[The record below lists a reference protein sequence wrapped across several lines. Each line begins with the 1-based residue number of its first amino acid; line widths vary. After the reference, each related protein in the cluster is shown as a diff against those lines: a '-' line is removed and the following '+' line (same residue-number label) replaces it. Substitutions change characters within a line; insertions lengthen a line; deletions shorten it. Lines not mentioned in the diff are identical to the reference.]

1 MTRVRVFALALT
13 WPLLFWSCA
22 GTAPRGNSVV
32 LVTEEEA
39 ALPDAPPEVERQPCS
54 SPYIDIRSPR
64 NNDAY
69 RAPLPIE
76 VLFTPSAGQRI
87 EVSKTRVR
95 LLKGFVPI
103 DLTDRVKEFLTADG
117 VSMPRAE
124 LPRGTHRVK
133 ITVEDTSGA
142 SCSKT
147 VEFTVH

>member
-1 MTRVRVFALALT
+1 MTRVRDFALALSL
-13 WPLLFWSCA
+13 PLLFWGCA

-39 ALPDAPPEVERQPCS
+39 ALPDAPPEVERQPCTKPYIEIS
-54 SPYIDIRSPR
+54 SPQDKK
-64 NNDAY
+64 AY

-76 VLFTPSAGQRI
+76 VLFTPSTGHRI

-103 DLTDRVKEFLTADG
+103 DLTQRVKEFLTAEG
-117 VSMPRAE
+117 VSMPRAD

-142 SCSKT
+142 SCSKM
-147 VEFTVH
+147 VEFTVT